1 MYDIIYRN
9 LDRQSRG
16 FALLHQLLR
25 EEYDLIRVRQAEDVV
40 ALEFSIHELLR
51 QLAVERQEA
60 RSLLG
65 GGRVVDYAAMLDAA
79 QGEPLLELRRIIDD
93 YEQVCARQATRN
105 CELSLALL
113 DMSKELADF
122 LHARLVPPAR
132 TAYSREG
139 VYTHG
144 SPEAMLISGRL

>member
-25 EEYDLIRVRQAEDVV
+25 EEYDLIRARQAEDVIS
-40 ALEFSIHELLR
+40 LEFSIHELLR
-51 QLAVERQEA
+51 QLAVERQEV

-65 GGRVVDYAAMLDAA
+65 GGRVLDYAAMLDAA
-79 QGEPLLELRRIIDD
+79 QGEPLCELRRIIDE
-93 YEQVCARQATRN
+93 YEQICARQATRN

-122 LHARLVPPAR
+122 LHARLVPPGR
-132 TAYSREG
+132 TAYGRDG
-139 VYTHG
+139 VYVNN